1 MQCIEDAGIDDAR
14 LSGPED
20 EQEIVIG
27 DGADAPHIK
36 FFLTAG
42 EAEAEQFQGHGE
54 GAEQIGVA
62 LLYVGNGSDDLLET
76 GREVPRGA
84 LGSAQLVDRAGRM
97 APAGSRGRAA
107 WRSSPSTGCT
117 LPRPPGDSPLRY
129 RDQIFSSVAD
139 LAGHPLRRR
148 LPTRRATPSR

>member
-1 MQCIEDAGIDDAR
+1 MKRLLLVLSLALAPALMAGCSLGSNDAGGRSDLDDRTAAMQCIEDAGIDDAR
-14 LSGPED
+14 LRGPEG

-84 LGSAQLVDRAGRM
+84 LGSAQ
-97 APAGSRGRAA
+97 P
-107 WRSSPSTGCT
+107 
-117 LPRPPGDSPLRY
+117 
-129 RDQIFSSVAD
+129 
-139 LAGHPLRRR
+139 
-148 LPTRRATPSR
+148 

>member
-1 MQCIEDAGIDDAR
+1 MKRLLLVLSLALAPALTAGCSLGSNDAGGRSDLDDRTAAMQCIEDAGIDDAR
-14 LSGPED
+14 LSGPEG

-62 LLYVGNGSDDLLET
+62 LLYVGNGSDDLLGPVEK
-76 GREVPRGA
+76 
-84 LGSAQLVDRAGRM
+84 
-97 APAGSRGRAA
+97 
-107 WRSSPSTGCT
+107 C
-117 LPRPPGDSPLRY
+117 
-129 RDQIFSSVAD
+129 
-139 LAGHPLRRR
+139 LAEL
-148 LPTRRATPSR
+148 